1 MSSNPIYS
9 FFATPGNFGPF
20 FLRMALAVVFFFHGT
35 QKAFGWFG
43 GPGWSETILL
53 WTDDNGMNL
62 PYVFAALAV
71 IMEVLIAL
79 SLFLGLFTRLGGL
92 GVCII
97 MGAAIFLMQNTAGFT
112 DLEYPV
118 IVFTAGLSLLFIG
131 GGALSIDR
139 AVSSNLLPVVG

>member
-1 MSSNPIYS
+1 
-9 FFATPGNFGPF
+9 
-20 FLRMALAVVFFFHGT
+20 MALAVVFFFHGT

-53 WTDDNGMNL
+53 WTNDNGMNL